1 MDKQNTDVL
10 PIIYRVTQ
18 KTFLDP
24 TTLKSPTHS
33 SQQSDEPQQQK
44 EDPEK
49 ASATTGGT

>member
-33 SQQSDEPQQQK
+33 SQQSDQQQK
-44 EDPEK
+44 EDQEK

>member
-33 SQQSDEPQQQK
+33 SQQSDEQQQK
-44 EDPEK
+44 EDQEK